1 MNQPFTRADVALIGT
16 AATATGVSNAVRI
29 AAMQSGEIGPAADVA
44 VRFLEQPVARFIWE
58 GDQVF
63 LTPTDL
69 IAIISTSVLLIRFL
83 VWVLA
88 PMVRAVWRL
97 LYGRK
102 EKD

>member
-16 AATATGVSNAVRI
+16 AATATGVSNAIRI
-29 AAMQSGEIGPAADVA
+29 AAVQSGEVGTATDAAA
-44 VRFLEQPVARFIWE
+44 RFLEQPVARFIWD
-58 GDQVF
+58 GIPVY

-69 IAIISTSVLLIRFL
+69 IAVISTAILLIRFL

-97 LYGRK
+97 FYGRK